1 MLVPCKMPT
10 CMARFASY
18 VRPFEL
24 QRAKMQAARAV
35 VTSVR
40 TSQLQKVPHAA
51 RRRQHARTRHF
62 RAAASSEGESAQAQ
76 EQGGGSAT
84 AAVAAAVCWF
94 CYCRCRRF
102 YSLMLR
108 AQRIQSPGCKS
119 QGLCPDEH
127 VVMYHGHYESMLLPS
142 QSCCFFCVACWL
154 SFLVAQLIY
163 ALGSAH
169 SCAAG
174 RMFGIEALPT
184 SWPLC

>member
-1 MLVPCKMPT
+1 MRSYGMQKGRQTQTSRYTAMLVPCKMPT

-18 VRPFEL
+18 VRSFEL

-40 TSQLQKVPHAA
+40 TSQLQKAPHAA

-102 YSLMLR
+102 YWM
-108 AQRIQSPGCKS
+108 
-119 QGLCPDEH
+119 
-127 VVMYHGHYESMLLPS
+127 
-142 QSCCFFCVACWL
+142 

-169 SCAAG
+169 SSAAG